1 MQNGY
6 QRFLEA
12 QQVRMSGSFGGLGL
26 LAILGLLCGFVAGG
40 IIILF
45 RLFMDGAAGEFMPHN
60 SIERFEDLAPASRFL
75 LCLGGGLAVGLFLH
89 LLKPNTRIVGVVH
102 VLERLDYHQGYLP
115 IRNAVV
121 QFIAASIA
129 LLTGQSVGREGPSI
143 HLGAAAGSVLGRAL
157 RIPNNSVRVMV
168 GCGVA
173 AAIAAAFNT
182 PLAGVI
188 FAMEVVIMDY
198 SVIGFAPVIIAAVS
212 ATSLTRIVFGD
223 DSSFVVPE
231 FSINAVHEIPMMV
244 ILGAVIGCIS
254 AAFIQI
260 TLLISSLFA
269 KQEIWLKA
277 SIAGLLTG
285 LIALFLPEVMG
296 IGYDT
301 VNDLLWA
308 QIGLTG
314 LLLLI
319 VAKLLASATAIGLGI
334 PAGLI
339 GPTLFIG
346 AAAGAAIGSIASI
359 FAPVTVGTGFYAM
372 LGMAAMMAAT
382 LQAPLAALIYLLEL
396 TANQAI
402 ILPGMAAVI
411 SALLVTRV
419 VFNKSSIYQHL
430 MLSRGLDYRNTPASK
445 TLRRIGVASVMDR
458 SVVKQARYLSRE
470 QASSLL
476 QEETSP
482 WLLLEDN
489 DKQINSLLPMSDLAL
504 HLSQLDAQEQASIS
518 DDLDAKDSEDQK
530 EGSSPA
536 ADNRTD
542 QQIDLMSIPAKRLDA
557 KSIGIIATLQEAYE
571 KMQLENC
578 EVLVV
583 TGAHGA
589 TKKRV
594 YGVITRE
601 HIERS
606 YQP

>member
-1 MQNGY
+1 
-6 QRFLEA
+6 
-12 QQVRMSGSFGGLGL
+12 MSGSFGGLGL
-26 LAILGLLCGFVAGG
+26 LAILGLMCGFVSGG
-40 IIILF
+40 VIILF
-45 RLFMDGAAGEFMPHN
+45 RLFMDGAAAEFLPQN
-60 SIERFEDLAPASRFL
+60 SIDRFEDLAPMSRFL
-75 LCLGGGLAVGLFLH
+75 LCLGGGLTVGLFLH
-89 LLKPNTRIVGVVH
+89 LLKPTTRIVGVVH

-121 QFIAASIA
+121 QFISASIA

-143 HLGAAAGSVLGRAL
+143 HLGATAGSILGRAL

-223 DSSFVVPE
+223 EASVVIPE
-231 FSINAVHEIPMMV
+231 FSIDAVREIPMMV

-254 AAFIQI
+254 AAFIHI
-260 TLLISSLFA
+260 TLLTSSLFA
-269 KQEIWLKA
+269 KQKIWLRA
-277 SIAGLLTG
+277 SIAGFLTG
-285 LIALFLPEVMG
+285 FIALFLPQVMG
-296 IGYDT
+296 AGYDT

-308 QIGLTG
+308 QIGLSG
-314 LLLLI
+314 VLLLT
-319 VAKLLASATAIGLGI
+319 VAKLLTSATAIGLGI

-396 TANQAI
+396 TANHAI

-419 VFNKSSIYQHL
+419 MFNKSSIYQHL

-458 SVVKQARYLSRE
+458 SIVQQTRY
-470 QASSLL
+470 
-476 QEETSP
+476 
-482 WLLLEDN
+482 
-489 DKQINSLLPMSDLAL
+489 
-504 HLSQLDAQEQASIS
+504 
-518 DDLDAKDSEDQK
+518 
-530 EGSSPA
+530 
-536 ADNRTD
+536 
-542 QQIDLMSIPAKRLDA
+542 
-557 KSIGIIATLQEAYE
+557 
-571 KMQLENC
+571 
-578 EVLVV
+578 
-583 TGAHGA
+583 
-589 TKKRV
+589 
-594 YGVITRE
+594 
-601 HIERS
+601 
-606 YQP
+606 

>member
-1 MQNGY
+1 
-6 QRFLEA
+6 
-12 QQVRMSGSFGGLGL
+12 MSGNFGGLGL
-26 LAILGLLCGFVAGG
+26 LAILGLLCGFVSGG
-40 IIILF
+40 VIILF
-45 RLFMDGAAGEFMPHN
+45 RLFMDGAAAEFLPQN
-60 SIERFEDLAPASRFL
+60 SMDRFEDLEPMSRFL

-89 LLKPNTRIVGVVH
+89 LLKPTTRIVGVVH

-121 QFIAASIA
+121 QFISASIA
-129 LLTGQSVGREGPSI
+129 LLSGQSVGREGPSI
-143 HLGAAAGSVLGRAL
+143 HLGATAGSILGRAL

-188 FAMEVVIMDY
+188 FALEVVIMDY

-223 DSSFVVPE
+223 EASLVIPE
-231 FSINAVHEIPMMV
+231 FSIDAVREIPMMV
-244 ILGAVIGCIS
+244 ILGALIGCIS
-254 AAFIQI
+254 AAFIHL
-260 TLLISSLFA
+260 TLLTSSLFS
-269 KQEIWLKA
+269 KQKIWLRA
-277 SIAGLLTG
+277 SIAGLFTG
-285 LIALFLPEVMG
+285 LIALFLPQVMG
-296 IGYDT
+296 AGYDT

-308 QIGLTG
+308 QIGLSSV
-314 LLLLI
+314 LLLT
-319 VAKLLASATAIGLGI
+319 VAKLLTSATAIGLGI

-346 AAAGAAIGSIASI
+346 AAAGAAIGSIASV

-396 TANQAI
+396 TANHAI

-430 MLSRGLDYRNTPASK
+430 MLIRGLDYRNTPASK

-458 SVVKQARYLSRE
+458 TIAMQPQYLTRQQATV
-470 QASSLL
+470 LL
-476 QEETSP
+476 QEQASP
-482 WLLLEDN
+482 WLLLEAN
-489 DKQINSLLPMSDLAL
+489 NEQKRSLFPISDLAL
-504 HLSQLDAQEQASIS
+504 YLSQLDAQEQAKTNVDIN
-518 DDLDAKDSEDQK
+518 AKVAQT
-530 EGSSPA
+530 A
-536 ADNRTD
+536 AGESAQLSGRSVP
-542 QQIDLMSIPAKRLDA
+542 QIDLMSIPAKRLEA
-557 KSIGIIATLQEAYE
+557 KPIGIIATLQEAYE
-571 KMQLENC
+571 QMQLENC

-589 TKKRV
+589 TKERV

>member
-1 MQNGY
+1 
-6 QRFLEA
+6 
-12 QQVRMSGSFGGLGL
+12 MSGSFGGLGL
-26 LAILGLLCGFVAGG
+26 LAILGLMCGFVSGG
-40 IIILF
+40 VIILF
-45 RLFMDGAAGEFMPHN
+45 RLFMDGAAAEFLPQN
-60 SIERFEDLAPASRFL
+60 SIDRFEDLAPMSRFL
-75 LCLGGGLAVGLFLH
+75 LCLGGGLTVGLFLH
-89 LLKPNTRIVGVVH
+89 LLKPTTRIVGVVH

-121 QFIAASIA
+121 QFISASIA

-143 HLGAAAGSVLGRAL
+143 HLGATAGSILGRAL

-223 DSSFVVPE
+223 EASVVIPE
-231 FSINAVHEIPMMV
+231 FSIDAVREIPMMV

-254 AAFIQI
+254 AAFIHI
-260 TLLISSLFA
+260 TLLTSSLFA
-269 KQEIWLKA
+269 KQKIWLRA
-277 SIAGLLTG
+277 SIAGFLTG
-285 LIALFLPEVMG
+285 FIALFLPQVMG
-296 IGYDT
+296 AGYDT

-308 QIGLTG
+308 QIGLSG
-314 LLLLI
+314 VLLLT
-319 VAKLLASATAIGLGI
+319 VAKLLTSATAIGLGI

-396 TANQAI
+396 TANHAI

-419 VFNKSSIYQHL
+419 MFNKSSIYQHL

-458 SVVKQARYLSRE
+458 SIVQQTRYLSRE

-476 QEETSP
+476 QVQASP
-482 WLLLEDN
+482 WLLLEAN
-489 DKQINSLLPMSDLAL
+489 NEQKRSLLPVSDLAL
-504 HLSQLDAQEQASIS
+504 HLSQLDVQEHAKADVSINAM
-518 DDLDAKDSEDQK
+518 DAKTIEGKAAEISNIKDQL
-530 EGSSPA
+530 
-536 ADNRTD
+536 
-542 QQIDLMSIPAKRLDA
+542 IDLMAIPAKRLEA
-557 KSIGIIATLQEAYE
+557 KPIGIIATLQEAYE
-571 KMQLENC
+571 QMQLENC

-589 TKKRV
+589 TKERV
-594 YGVITRE
+594 YGVITKE